1 MSLSSDG
8 TMLTMPVAPA
18 NTGNGNGFGWGGDG
32 AWWIVLFLIFAAFGG
47 WGNGFGFGGGGN
59 GVMDGYVLTS
69 DFANVERK
77 IDSVNQG
84 LCDGFYQQA
93 QLINGTNM
101 AMANGFGQAELSRAT
116 QQAALMQQLTAMQMQ
131 AAECCCNTQRSIEG
145 VRYDMAAQACD
156 TRNTVQN
163 ATRDIIDAMNSGFR
177 GIDQRLTAQEIAAKD
192 AKIAEQ
198 NQRLFAADL
207 AASQSAQ
214 TLDMRNYV
222 SAQFAYYN
230 PRPVPSFSVPAPYQY
245 TGCGNQYNCNG
256 CGC

>member
-8 TMLTMPVAPA
+8 TMLTMPVAPT

-101 AMANGFGQAELSRAT
+101 AMANGFGQAELSRAN

-163 ATRDIIDAMNSGFR
+163 ATRDIIDNANSNSRAILDF
-177 GIDQRLTAQEIAAKD
+177 LTQSKLQDLQSE
-192 AKIAEQ
+192 
-198 NQRLFAADL
+198 NQGLKL
-207 AASQSAQ
+207 AASRAAQ
-214 TLDMRNYV
+214 NSYLV
-222 SAQFAYYN
+222 SQLRPSPIPAYTVQNPYCCNQFA
-230 PRPVPSFSVPAPYQY
+230 
-245 TGCGNQYNCNG
+245 G

>member
-101 AMANGFGQAELSRAT
+101 AMANGFGQAELSRAN

>member
-93 QLINGTNM
+93 QLVNGTNM
-101 AMANGFGQAELSRAT
+101 AMANGFAQAELSRSN
-116 QQAALMQQLTAMQMQ
+116 QQAALMQQLNAMQMQ
-131 AAECCCNTQRSIEG
+131 NQECCCENRAAIAQ
-145 VRYDMAAQACD
+145 VRYDMATQACD

-163 ATRDIIDAMNSGFR
+163 TTRDIIDAMNCGFR
-177 GIDQRLTAQEIAAKD
+177 SIDQRLTAQEIAAKD

>member
-93 QLINGTNM
+93 QLVNGTNM
-101 AMANGFGQAELSRAT
+101 AMANGFGQAELSRAN

-163 ATRDIIDAMNSGFR
+163 ATRDIIDNANSNSRAILDF
-177 GIDQRLTAQEIAAKD
+177 LTQSKLQDLQSE
-192 AKIAEQ
+192 
-198 NQRLFAADL
+198 NQGLKL
-207 AASQSAQ
+207 AASQAAQ
-214 TLDMRNYV
+214 NSYLV
-222 SAQFAYYN
+222 SQLRPSPIPAYTVQNPYCCNQFA
-230 PRPVPSFSVPAPYQY
+230 
-245 TGCGNQYNCNG
+245 G